1 MEVDTLGEL
10 LASELDLDF
19 QQGTSEAA
27 KDVLAACG
35 SVASASEPTTFEE
48 LIMAGAPGAASP
60 GSHPVDH
67 HAHCEVGAK
76 TASARKVFISPALLW
91 LEEEGLPAVR
101 EVLAL
106 GAEEVRRRW
115 QGLPW

>member
-1 MEVDTLGEL
+1 MCLVIKFFLQVMEVDTLGEL

-27 KDVLAACG
+27 KDVLAAFG

-48 LIMAGAPGAASP
+48 LIMAGAPGGEDSVSLPIIVDHVAAASP

-67 HAHCEVGAK
+67 HAPCEVGAK
-76 TASARKVFISPALLW
+76 TASARQD
-91 LEEEGLPAVR
+91 GD
-101 EVLAL
+101 
-106 GAEEVRRRW
+106 
-115 QGLPW
+115 

>member
-1 MEVDTLGEL
+1 MRWNLIAEMCLVIKFFLQVMEVDTLGEL

-35 SVASASEPTTFEE
+35 RVASASEPTTFEE
-48 LIMAGAPGAASP
+48 LIMAGTPGGEDFVSLPIIVDHVAAASL

-67 HAHCEVGAK
+67 PAPCEVEVK
-76 TASARKVFISPALLW
+76 TASARQD
-91 LEEEGLPAVR
+91 GD
-101 EVLAL
+101 
-106 GAEEVRRRW
+106 
-115 QGLPW
+115 

>member
-1 MEVDTLGEL
+1 MRWNLIVEMCFLIKFFLKVMDMGTLGEL

-48 LIMAGAPGAASP
+48 LIMAGAPGGEDFVSLPIIVDHVAAASL

-67 HAHCEVGAK
+67 PAPCEIEAK
-76 TASARKVFISPALLW
+76 TASARQD
-91 LEEEGLPAVR
+91 GN
-101 EVLAL
+101 
-106 GAEEVRRRW
+106 
-115 QGLPW
+115 

>member
-1 MEVDTLGEL
+1 MRWNLIAEMCLVIKFFLQVMEVDTLGEL

-48 LIMAGAPGAASP
+48 LIMAGAPGGEDSLSLPIIVDHLAAASP

-67 HAHCEVGAK
+67 HAPCEVGAK
-76 TASARKVFISPALLW
+76 TASARQD
-91 LEEEGLPAVR
+91 GD
-101 EVLAL
+101 
-106 GAEEVRRRW
+106 
-115 QGLPW
+115 